1 MKNPYIS
8 RLMFVIIF
16 TATLVMAGCGDDSTV
31 SPEGDDG
38 NDLPPNTPLIP
49 IPSHPAEI
57 LPDRSDSLIVDG
69 KYVLTFAPANTAAPD
84 TVGTITG
91 LPHNTIR
98 TTDQRVTL
106 VDEGSMVTP
115 VTILV
120 RSCTQVGGA
129 CLDFWVTCNG
139 VVHPPILQ
147 QVRYWEKIFSTTIM
161 YPSTYLESHTYT
173 EGTSET
179 TGESFSYTLGASG
192 GAFGITLSAELTR
205 TFEHSITVSS
215 ETSVTKQFSCSSIE
229 GKTIVFTA
237 WQLVEGFRI
246 CSADSTGYT
255 DRTWNHMVI
264 PVIDNATTTVYLS
277 VVQFD

>member
-1 MKNPYIS
+1 MKS
-8 RLMFVIIF
+8 RNIPSLILLIIF
-16 TATLVMAGCGDDSTV
+16 ALTFTMIGCGDDSTV
-31 SPEGDDG
+31 GPEDDG
-38 NDLPPNTPLIP
+38 NNDIPPNTPLIP

-57 LPDRSDSLIVDG
+57 LPDRSDSLIVEE
-69 KYVLTFAPANTAAPD
+69 KYVITFAPANTAAPD

-91 LPHNTIR
+91 LPDNTIR

-106 VDEGSMVTP
+106 VDEGSMVAL
-115 VTILV
+115 VTIPV
-120 RSCTQVGGA
+120 RSCYKDLCFNLGA
-129 CLDFWVTCNG
+129 TCNG

-161 YPSTYLESHTYT
+161 HPATYLESHTYT

-192 GAFGITLSAELTR
+192 GMFGIFLSAELTK

-215 ETSVTKQFSCSSIE
+215 ETSVTKQFACNSIE

-246 CSADSTGYT
+246 CNADSTGYT

-264 PVIDNATTTVYLS
+264 PAIDNATTTIYLS